1 MAENPNF
8 GLSNQE
14 CERLQKG
21 DHRLQSK
28 VFDKHALSFVRMAKD
43 KWGVSVEDAED
54 IVSSAFAK
62 LFCKMQSVDFQS
74 DNLSGY
80 VYKIIERASW
90 DCVEKQKRSIVETKE
105 ILPDIIEHETDNAFL
120 EQLNKA
126 FNRLGDKCQK
136 LLSGFYWDDKDH
148 SEMAEILGI
157 SEDAS
162 RQRKRECMKKL
173 REIMRADE
181 VLGLRPI

>member
-1 MAENPNF
+1 MAQHPNF
-8 GLSNQE
+8 SLSHEDCQ
-14 CERLQKG
+14 RLQKG
-21 DHRLQSK
+21 DARLQSK
-28 VFDKHALSFVRMAKD
+28 VFDKHAFSFVRLAKD

-54 IVSSAFAK
+54 IVCGAFAK
-62 LFCKMQSVDFQS
+62 LFSKMQSIDFQS

-90 DCVEKQKRSIVETKE
+90 ECVEKQKRSIVDTKE
-105 ILPDIIEHETDNAFL
+105 TLPDIIETETDDAFL

-126 FNRLGDKCQK
+126 FNQLGDKCQK

-148 SEMAEILGI
+148 KEMALALGI
-157 SEDAS
+157 SEEAS

-173 REIMRADE
+173 KEIIRK
-181 VLGLRPI
+181 

>member
-1 MAENPNF
+1 MTHHPTF

-14 CERLQKG
+14 CERLQQG

-28 VFDKHALSFVRMAKD
+28 VFDKYALSFVRLAKD

-80 VYKIIERASW
+80 LYKIIERQCW
-90 DCVEKQKRSIVETKE
+90 DCVEKQKRSIVDTKD
-105 ILPDIIEHETDNAFL
+105 ILPDVIEKETDNAFL

-126 FNRLGDKCQK
+126 FNQLGDKCQK
-136 LLSGFYWDDKDH
+136 LLAGFYWDDKDH
-148 SEMAEILGI
+148 KDIALALGI
-157 SEDAS
+157 SEEAS

-173 REIMRADE
+173 REIVRSE
-181 VLGLRPI
+181 KLIYV